1 VSRPLSLVTGPTSG
15 IGLSFARQLAAR
27 GHDLVLVARDR
38 ERLDA
43 LALTLRD
50 EHGARVEVLPADL
63 ADRAQLAPVEERL
76 ARTDDPVDLLVN
88 NAGFGLGSAF
98 LRHDVEAEQAMLDVL
113 VTAVLRLT
121 HAAARQM
128 VGRGGGGIVNVA
140 SVAAYLPSGPY
151 AAAKRY
157 VVSLSEWTD
166 LAYRGRGVRAMALC
180 PGFTR
185 TELHQRMGAR
195 RQGPSWLWLDPD
207 RVVAEGLRD
216 LDRGRRVSVPSKR
229 YKAITTL
236 ARVTPVGLQARI
248 QGGSRGG

>member
-1 VSRPLSLVTGPTSG
+1 MSRPLALVTGPTSG
-15 IGLSFARQLAAR
+15 IGRSFAQQLAAR

-38 ERLDA
+38 DRLDA
-43 LALTLRD
+43 LADTLRG
-50 EHGARVEVLPADL
+50 EQGARVQVLPADL
-63 ADRAQLAPVEERL
+63 ADRAQLAGVEERL

-88 NAGFGLGSAF
+88 NAGFGLGSSF

-128 VGRGGGGIVNVA
+128 VGRGGGIVNVA
-140 SVAAYLPSGPY
+140 SVAAYLPAGPY

-166 LAYRGRGVRAMALC
+166 LAYRDRGLRAMALC
-180 PGFTR
+180 PGYVR

-195 RQGPSWLWLDPD
+195 RRGPGWLWLDPD

-216 LDRGRRVSVPSKR
+216 FGRGRRVSIPSRR
-229 YKAITTL
+229 YRAITAV
-236 ARVTPVGLQARI
+236 ARATPAGLQARV
-248 QGGSRGG
+248 QGRGR

>member
-1 VSRPLSLVTGPTSG
+1 LVTGPTSG
-15 IGLSFARQLAAR
+15 IGRSFARQLAAR

-38 ERLDA
+38 DRLEA
-43 LALTLRD
+43 LAAELRR
-50 EHGARVEVLPADL
+50 EHRSRVEVLPADL
-63 ADRAQLAPVEERL
+63 TDRGRLARVEERL

-88 NAGFGLGSAF
+88 NAGFGLGSSF

-140 SVAAYLPSGPY
+140 SVAAYLPAGPY

-166 LAYRGRGVRAMALC
+166 LTYRDRGVRAMALC

-195 RQGPSWLWLDPD
+195 RQGPPWLWIEPD

-216 LDRGRRVSVPSKR
+216 FDRGRRVSVPTRR
-229 YKAITTL
+229 YRAITAV
-236 ARVTPVGLQARI
+236 ARATPVGLQARV
-248 QGGSRGG
+248 QSRSRRRRAGA